1 MDECGW
7 MYLTL
12 RFRFR
17 LRLRRKEIRFG
28 EGKTGGR
35 GVRVKKDLLVS

>member
-17 LRLRRKEIRFG
+17 LRLRRKEIRFE
-28 EGKTGGR
+28 EGKRGG